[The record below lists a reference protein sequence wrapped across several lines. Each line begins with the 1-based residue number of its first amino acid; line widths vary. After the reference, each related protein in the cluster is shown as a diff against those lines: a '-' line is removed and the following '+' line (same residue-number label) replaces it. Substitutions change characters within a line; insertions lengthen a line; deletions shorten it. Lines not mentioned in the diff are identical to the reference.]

1 MTEYRVHRSASAGFI
16 PTAANRV
23 GLVSGPLFIQ
33 QNQPDGAY
41 YYKVVAADAAGNASA
56 ASNEAGAAVE
66 PDTTAPFALTVN
78 AGCDPGRPLRD
89 AFPFA
94 SYAQDDRAVTYLQ
107 LKLDGENFGQA
118 STRSPLLSDWDTR
131 TASNGPHVLTL
142 VARDAAGNEATHD
155 CHVTVDNKP
164 LSVVIDSPAD
174 GSAVRGTITL
184 AGTTF
189 LGDDPTGSS
198 YVRWKIDGVAMPY
211 QAGLPPFSRP
221 WDTTAVAD
229 GPHTVTADMYYIDY
243 SQPQATKSVQVNV
256 DNSPQ
261 PDTTAPAVTVSGTCD
276 GATISNAGPIS
287 AYATD
292 DRRVTYLQ
300 IKLDGENLGPAET
313 QRNYVTADWD
323 TRTASNGPHV
333 LSAVAPGRGR
343 QRDDVGSL
351 PGDGRQQGAVRRLH
365 VPDRRRHGRR
375 HRHAVLRGSRRRPA
389 DRKSQRAIQGRRR
402 ADAVRRRRADAAV
415 GHDRG
420 AERHPQPDGGPLLG
434 RLLVAQATKTIQV
447 DVRNT
452 SPTAPSSLTATVT
465 GGDDVGLSWGASSD
479 DGGVT
484 GYRVHR
490 STSAGFTP
498 SEANRIVTVTGTTY
512 SDSDRPAG
520 TYRYR
525 VVAVD
530 GGGLASPPSNEAS
543 ATVAPPAPTGLVA
556 AYGFEETSGGT
567 VADGSGN
574 GRTGTISGATRS
586 AAGKFGRALSFDGV
600 NDLVTVP
607 DGDALDFDEEHD
619 ARGVGQ
625 SHDDHWRMAHRS
637 DQGAARRP
645 RLRALC
651 RDRQRPAG
659 SERVRGRERVR
670 RVRHE
675 PDHAE
680 RRGRTWRRRYD
691 ATTLRLYVNGTQVA
705 TRGVLG
711 CRWLTSTGA
720 LKIGG
725 NNVWPEWFK
734 GLIDEVRV
742 YNRALTATEI
752 QVDRDRPVGP

>member
-1 MTEYRVHRSASAGFI
+1 MPRVHGFRAAIAVAMTAAALAAPGAAHADSPGLVGAYGFEEPTGTTAVDSSAGGNPGTLAGATRTGSGRFGQALTFDGADDRVNVADSASLDLTTGMTLEAWVNPSASAGSWRTVVIKEQAAGLAYALYSGEDSSRPSVHAYTSGEYDSRGPATLPLNTWSHLAATYDGGTLRLYVNGSQVAGRALAGAMTTSSSALRIGGNAIWGEYFKGLIDEVRVYNRALTAAEVGVDMNAPVVASDTTPPTAPTGLSAAVTGDDIRLIWTASTDAVGVTEYRVHRSASAGFI

-333 LSAVAPGRGR
+333 LSAVA
-343 QRDDVGSL
+343 RDAAGNETTSAPCPVTVANKALSVDFTSPTDGATVGGTVTLSSAGLADDQPIANLNVRYKVDGVLMPFVGGGPTRPWDTTAVPNGIHSL
-351 PGDGRQQGAVRRLH
+351 TVDLYWADYSSPR
-365 VPDRRRHGRR
+365 PRRRSRSMSAT
-375 HRHAVLRGSRRRPA
+375 HR
-389 DRKSQRAIQGRRR
+389 
-402 ADAVRRRRADAAV
+402 RRRRAA
-415 GHDRG
+415 
-420 AERHPQPDGGPLLG
+420 
-434 RLLVAQATKTIQV
+434 
-447 DVRNT
+447 
-452 SPTAPSSLTATVT
+452 
-465 GGDDVGLSWGASSD
+465 
-479 DGGVT
+479 
-484 GYRVHR
+484 
-490 STSAGFTP
+490 
-498 SEANRIVTVTGTTY
+498 
-512 SDSDRPAG
+512 
-520 TYRYR
+520 
-525 VVAVD
+525 
-530 GGGLASPPSNEAS
+530 
-543 ATVAPPAPTGLVA
+543 
-556 AYGFEETSGGT
+556 
-567 VADGSGN
+567 
-574 GRTGTISGATRS
+574 
-586 AAGKFGRALSFDGV
+586 
-600 NDLVTVP
+600 
-607 DGDALDFDEEHD
+607 
-619 ARGVGQ
+619 
-625 SHDDHWRMAHRS
+625 
-637 DQGAARRP
+637 
-645 RLRALC
+645 
-651 RDRQRPAG
+651 
-659 SERVRGRERVR
+659 
-670 RVRHE
+670 
-675 PDHAE
+675 
-680 RRGRTWRRRYD
+680 
-691 ATTLRLYVNGTQVA
+691 
-705 TRGVLG
+705 
-711 CRWLTSTGA
+711 
-720 LKIGG
+720 
-725 NNVWPEWFK
+725 
-734 GLIDEVRV
+734 
-742 YNRALTATEI
+742 
-752 QVDRDRPVGP
+752 